1 MWFSKP
7 SWFGSNCEND
17 IEDDIGVSE
26 GSKVILD
33 NNDACQDTS
42 SLFKTMMGNTI
53 SRKVSIFNRGLI
65 AFVLLN
71 KLFISNT
78 LLYYKLNCAIM
89 MNWIICSILY
99 NLPLNCNSGNLTS
112 HFFFFSKFQFP
123 WKEMFAENFVLL
135 WSKFARLVDSSGG
148 LLLIRRFDSF
158 FFKQPLKLWQHIIYL
173 HLLIQ
178 PSCRLDLF

>member
-42 SLFKTMMGNTI
+42 SLFKTMMGKTI

-89 MNWIICSILY
+89 VNWIICSILY
-99 NLPLNCNSGNLTS
+99 NLPLKCISGHPTC
-112 HFFFFSKFQFP
+112 HFFSFQSSNIL
-123 WKEMFAENFVLL
+123 ERN
-135 WSKFARLVDSSGG
+135 RLRRILSHCGQNLPG
-148 LLLIRRFDSF
+148 WLI
-158 FFKQPLKLWQHIIYL
+158 
-173 HLLIQ
+173 HLAG
-178 PSCRLDLF
+178 FY